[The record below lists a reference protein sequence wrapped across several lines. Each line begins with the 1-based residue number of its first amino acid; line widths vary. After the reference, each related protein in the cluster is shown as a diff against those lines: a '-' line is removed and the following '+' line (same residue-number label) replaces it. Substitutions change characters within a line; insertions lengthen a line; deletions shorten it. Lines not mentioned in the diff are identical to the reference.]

1 MTDLSGL
8 IKITEENKILSV
20 TFCGS
25 PQNVSFFGLNGD
37 RTKRG

>member
-1 MTDLSGL
+1 MIVLRDP
-8 IKITEENKILSV
+8 IKHPEENKILSV

-25 PQNVSFFGLNGD
+25 PQIVFFFSLNGA